1 MKRLLLLFVAVLVSY
16 ALMAQEL
23 SGIITKGGKPK
34 KGLVVFLLNGGQR
47 TTTDKNGRFHFND
60 AKAGDV
66 LQVNISSRKAARIP
80 VSEARL
86 LRIHIATSDFVLNN
100 GSLEQHLPYTAL
112 SNRSF
117 FGNVVEH
124 EQIMQSGLL
133 RVSDILRQF
142 MTGVRVTQS
151 FFESDIVVRG
161 YNSVDSGN
169 NPLFLID
176 GVEYAGTDIDSI
188 VPVEAIEKIEVHKDG
203 TQWGARGA
211 NGVIEITTIK
221 RNGV

>member
-1 MKRLLLLFVAVLVSY
+1 MKRFLLIFVSILASY
-16 ALMAQEL
+16 GMMAQEL
-23 SGIITKGGKPK
+23 SGIITKGGKPR
-34 KGLVVFLLNGGQR
+34 KGLVVSLLNGGQR
-47 TTTDKNGRFHFND
+47 TTTDKNGRFYFND

-86 LRIHIATSDFVLNN
+86 LKIHIATSDFVLNN
-100 GSLEQHLPYTAL
+100 GTLEQRLPYTAL
-112 SNRSF
+112 SNISF

-142 MTGVRVTQS
+142 MTGVRVTQT

-161 YNSVDSGN
+161 YNSVGSGN

-176 GVEYAGTDIDSI
+176 GVDYAGTEIDSN
-188 VPVEAIEKIEVHKDG
+188 VPVETIKRAEVHKDG
-203 TQWGARGA
+203 AQWGARGA

-221 RNGV
+221 G

>member
-1 MKRLLLLFVAVLVSY
+1 MKRFLLIFVSILASY
-16 ALMAQEL
+16 GMMAQEL
-23 SGIITKGGKPK
+23 SGIITKGGKPR
-34 KGLVVFLLNGGQR
+34 KGLVVSLLNGGQR
-47 TTTDKNGRFHFND
+47 TTTDKNGRFYFND

-86 LRIHIATSDFVLNN
+86 LKIHIATSDFVLNN
-100 GSLEQHLPYTAL
+100 GTLEQRLPYTAL
-112 SNRSF
+112 SNISF

-142 MTGVRVTQS
+142 MTGVRVTQT

-161 YNSVDSGN
+161 YNSVGSGN
-169 NPLFLID
+169 NPLFFID
-176 GVEYAGTDIDSI
+176 GVEYAGTEIDSI
-188 VPVEAIEKIEVHKDG
+188 VPVETIKRIEVHKDG
-203 TQWGARGA
+203 AQWGARGA

-221 RNGV
+221 G

>member
-1 MKRLLLLFVAVLVSY
+1 MKRFLLIFVSILASY
-16 ALMAQEL
+16 GMMAQEL
-23 SGIITKGGKPK
+23 SGIITKGGKPR
-34 KGLVVFLLNGGQR
+34 KGLVVSLLNGGQR
-47 TTTDKNGRFHFND
+47 TTTDKNGRFYFND

-86 LRIHIATSDFVLNN
+86 LKIHIATSDFVLNN
-100 GSLEQHLPYTAL
+100 GTLEQRLPYTAL
-112 SNRSF
+112 SNISF

-142 MTGVRVTQS
+142 MTGVRVTQT
-151 FFESDIVVRG
+151 FFESEIVVRG
-161 YNSVDSGN
+161 YNSVGSGN
-169 NPLFLID
+169 NPLFFID
-176 GVEYAGTDIDSI
+176 GVEYAGTEIDSI
-188 VPVEAIEKIEVHKDG
+188 VPVETIKRIEVHKDG
-203 TQWGARGA
+203 AQWGARGA

-221 RNGV
+221 G

>member
-1 MKRLLLLFVAVLVSY
+1 MKRFLLIFVSILASY
-16 ALMAQEL
+16 GMVAQEL
-23 SGIITKGGKPK
+23 SGIVTKGGKPR
-34 KGLVVFLLNGGQR
+34 KGLVVSLLNGGQR
-47 TTTDKNGRFHFND
+47 TTTDKNGRFYFND

-66 LQVNISSRKAARIP
+66 LQVNISLRKAARIP

-86 LRIHIATSDFVLNN
+86 LKIHIATSDFVLNN
-100 GSLEQHLPYTAL
+100 GTLEQRLPYTAL
-112 SNRSF
+112 SNISF

-142 MTGVRVTQS
+142 MTGVRVTQT

-161 YNSVDSGN
+161 YNSVGSGN
-169 NPLFLID
+169 NPLFFID
-176 GVEYAGTDIDSI
+176 GVEYAGTEIDSI
-188 VPVEAIEKIEVHKDG
+188 VPVETIKRIEVHKDG
-203 TQWGARGA
+203 AQWGARGA

-221 RNGV
+221 G

>member
-1 MKRLLLLFVAVLVSY
+1 MKRLILLFVAILASFGM
-16 ALMAQEL
+16 MAQEL
-23 SGIITKGGKPK
+23 LGIITKGGKPR
-34 KGLVVFLLNGGQR
+34 KGLVVSLLNGGQR
-47 TTTDKNGRFHFND
+47 TTTDKNGRFYFND

-86 LRIHIATSDFVLNN
+86 LKIHIATSDFVLNN
-100 GSLEQHLPYTAL
+100 GTLEQRLPYTAL
-112 SNRSF
+112 SNISF

-142 MTGVRVTQS
+142 MTGVRVTQT
-151 FFESDIVVRG
+151 FFESEIVVRG
-161 YNSVDSGN
+161 YNSVGSGN
-169 NPLFLID
+169 NPLFFID
-176 GVEYAGTDIDSI
+176 GVEYAGTEIDSI
-188 VPVEAIEKIEVHKDG
+188 VPVETIKRIEVHKDG
-203 TQWGARGA
+203 AQWGARGA

-221 RNGV
+221 G